1 MSELQQEKKNDRMG
15 MGISIGIHAALLIL
29 FIFLLAWKEPIPPIP
44 EYGIELNFGLDQ
56 AGSGDIQPTTPV
68 NNSEQEVEDP
78 APEEPAS
85 SPEET
90 TPEPE
95 VESEPQESPQPQ
107 VQENTETPAV
117 EEVVTQPTPSPTVV
131 KEKPKEQPKE
141 EPKEEPKQEKPKP
154 KTNPAATYPNR
165 TDGAQGTSGTNNQ
178 PSRSNQGDRAGET
191 GDQGD
196 PEGSLDSRAL
206 YGTPGGGGGGA
217 SLAMSGW
224 NWDYLPKPADT
235 SNESG
240 RIVFEIKIDEDGEI
254 ISVRTI
260 EKTVSDALV
269 KVYRA
274 EVVKLTF
281 SPTSDNLRP
290 APTSTGRI
298 TFIIKSR

>member
-1 MSELQQEKKNDRMG
+1 MSTQEKKNDRVG
-15 MGISIGIHAALLIL
+15 MGVSIGIHAILLIL

-56 AGSGDIQPTTPV
+56 AGYGEVQPTTPA
-68 NNSEQEVEDP
+68 NDSPETVEDA
-78 APEEPAS
+78 APEEPAEAEQVA
-85 SPEET
+85 EES
-90 TPEPE
+90 EQ
-95 VESEPQESPQPQ
+95 ESEPVETDQQPEVIEEPQPTTTSEQ
-107 VQENTETPAV
+107 KVT
-117 EEVVTQPTPSPTVV
+117 TQPTPSPTTVE
-131 KEKPKEQPKE
+131 EKPKEQPKV
-141 EPKEEPKQEKPKP
+141 EPKKEKPKP
-154 KTNPAATYPNR
+154 KLNPAASYPGKNNK
-165 TDGAQGTSGTNNQ
+165 TDGTQGTSGTAKN
-178 PSRSNQGDRAGET
+178 PSSSNQGDRPGET

-206 YGTPGGGGGGA
+206 YGKPGGGGNGA
-217 SLAMSGW
+217 ALEMSGW

-260 EKTVSDALV
+260 EKTVSDAVV
-269 KVYRA
+269 KIYRT

-281 SPTSDNLRP
+281 SRTSDNLQT
-290 APTSTGRI
+290 ASTSTGRI